1 MLSRVSLAYLKID
14 PHSSVFIGFI
24 LVARRETRM
33 AKKKNKQNQKDYGHE
48 SITDLMDSHF
58 SLLDVDGIDGS
69 ALISFKEMASDE
81 EESDIKIRHFPA
93 KEVKKKPN
101 INDLFKE
108 NMSFLDKEIFRE
120 DKESKKVKQLQAIQ
134 NRDTNRSS
142 KDQDHPKGNHGNYDE
157 VYKNNIEYQ
166 VYKSLLERHQFRVH
180 NDDVYIY
187 KSKMGYFKKLTSN
200 ELKVLIRDGWNERIE
215 MQLNKYK
222 VDDVIDRIKGTRSLQ
237 IDSNSFDQHDDF
249 VNFKNQVLCVISEEL
264 YDHSAKFNFKSFIN
278 ANYDPNIKEKKGK
291 VFRKFIDQCTEGD
304 TNKIKLLQEI
314 CGYAFSNYSNAKKF
328 FVFIGKPHTGKS
340 TLLDILKEIIGSEYT
355 SAIPLHKLGDRF
367 MTANLF
373 EAKLN
378 ISGELNEGELKGLN
392 TIKSLTGNDDLI
404 AERKGKDPFVFKN
417 RSKLIFAGNHM
428 PLLKRLDSTSAFFDR
443 IIFVMFNNSI
453 PEDQRDLNL
462 KEKMLEEKDY
472 IVSWAIKGLR
482 RLISNNFIF
491 TSCDESL
498 EFKNQYIQDVNTAFS
513 FIESC
518 CDINR
523 HNKDFRVHKKDLYGA
538 YSKYCVSNCLIALNK
553 TEFFNQLNSMSFEK
567 KKFRFKGSIPLEGY
581 IGIALK
587 EDR

>member
-1 MLSRVSLAYLKID
+1 M
-14 PHSSVFIGFI
+14 G
-24 LVARRETRM
+24 
-33 AKKKNKQNQKDYGHE
+33 KKSNKQNKNDYMLD
-48 SITDLMDSHF
+48 SISEIMDSHF
-58 SLLDVDGIDGS
+58 SLLDFERIEDS
-69 ALISFKEMASDE
+69 PLIGVNEMASGE
-81 EESDIKIRHFPA
+81 VVSEIKVRHFPP
-93 KEVKKKPN
+93 KEVKKKPT
-101 INDLFKE
+101 INDIFNE
-108 NMSFLDKEIFRE
+108 NKSLLEKGVLQE
-120 DKESKKVKQLQAIQ
+120 DKVSKVKQLQEIQ
-134 NRDTNRSS
+134 NKEIKKLS
-142 KDQDHPKGNHGNYDE
+142 KEQDISIRKNSTDDDS
-157 VYKNNIEYQ
+157 YKNNIEYK

-187 KSKMGYFKKLTSN
+187 KTKLGYFKKLTSH

-222 VDDVIDRIKGTRSLQ
+222 VDDIIDRIKGTKSLQ

-264 YDHSAKFNFKSFIN
+264 YDHTAKFNFKSYIN

-462 KEKMLEEKDY
+462 KEKMLKEKDY

-513 FIESC
+513 FIETC
-518 CDINR
+518 CDINS

-538 YSKYCVSNCLIALNK
+538 YSKYCASNCLIALNK
-553 TEFFNQLNSMSFEK
+553 TEFFNQLNSMSLEK